1 MSSTIVNVVIYLVA
15 AVASVYLGIAL
26 RKWRERSTQEK
37 LIREV
42 VAILKEPLPTYKK
55 GQHSG
60 QINWDRVYNH
70 LKEQPES
77 EKKAKLMKKVDQ
89 MQRLHYKSKL
99 KK

>member
-1 MSSTIVNVVIYLVA
+1 MSSTIMNVILYVVA
-15 AVASVYLGIAL
+15 AVASVYLGMNL
-26 RKWRERSTQEK
+26 RKWREKSTIKK
-37 LIREV
+37 LTREL

-77 EKKAKLMKKVDQ
+77 EKKTKLMKKVDEQ
-89 MQRLHYKSKL
+89 IRIHYKGKTR
-99 KK
+99 K